1 MLRQFAALRQGHHL
15 QFTVA
20 TLRVYG
26 DGITPGVRVLNLMCN
41 DMAQMQAND
50 AGPSRRKKPK
60 GADAARPG
68 YAPAGLIPLDLSGMD
83 VDQRVLVR

>member
-1 MLRQFAALRQGHHL
+1 
-15 QFTVA
+15 
-20 TLRVYG
+20 
-26 DGITPGVRVLNLMCN
+26 MCN

-68 YAPAGLIPLDLSGMD
+68 YEPAGLIPLDLSGMD